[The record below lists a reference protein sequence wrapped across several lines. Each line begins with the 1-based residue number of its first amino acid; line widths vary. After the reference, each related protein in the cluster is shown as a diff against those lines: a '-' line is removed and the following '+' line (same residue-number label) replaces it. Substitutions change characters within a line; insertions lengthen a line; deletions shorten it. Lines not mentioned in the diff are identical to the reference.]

1 MGNKKWYAVYTRPRY
16 EKKVE
21 KLLNEKNIIC
31 YLPMIKTLRQ
41 WSDRRK
47 WVEIPLFNSY
57 VFVSVDIGSDEK
69 FQVMNLPGVV
79 RFISFE
85 GAPVVIP
92 EQQIDNI
99 RWILSTDV
107 VSESLPEEI
116 SAGSMVEITKGPL
129 RGLKAE
135 MVQYN
140 NRKRIII
147 RVDQLNQSL
156 EIQIP
161 ESHVRLVETK

>member
-16 EKKVE
+16 EKKVK

-57 VFVSVDIGSDEK
+57 IFVSVDIGSDER

-99 RWILSTDV
+99 RWILSVDI
-107 VSESLPEEI
+107 VSEPLPEEI
-116 SAGSMVEITKGPL
+116 PEGSMVEIIKGPL

-161 ESHVRLVETK
+161 ENHVRLVEAK